1 MDMDIIA
8 LCDSREM
15 EGMDHVQES
24 IGKDKLINGLF
35 ENPPLRDVMR
45 AMRGRKISFIF
56 GDYFRFPPQYARRA
70 YRAVAKHLLVALQRS
85 GMLSPYCQVYLLYL
99 KQHEGVENVFEGLT
113 TDRTLDPTLVS
124 ERENPLYRATR
135 TLFNEERLHKCGD

>member
-35 ENPPLRDVMR
+35 ENPPLRDVMVSSVCE
-45 AMRGRKISFIF
+45 RGRA
-56 GDYFRFPPQYARRA
+56 G
-70 YRAVAKHLLVALQRS
+70 
-85 GMLSPYCQVYLLYL
+85 
-99 KQHEGVENVFEGLT
+99 N
-113 TDRTLDPTLVS
+113 
-124 ERENPLYRATR
+124 N
-135 TLFNEERLHKCGD
+135 